1 LTVVLQSDIFTLF
14 FSMPTSPSSSSLSGR
29 ILLLDDN
36 SMGLSARRSVLE
48 ELGHKVMTS
57 GAPLEALE
65 LCGRERFDVVV
76 TDYKMPKMNGVEFI
90 TRLRKQHPAMSVIL
104 ISGFTDTLGLNEA
117 NTGADVVIQKSS
129 HEVSHLVRSV
139 NRLLRKGQQPAKK
152 PAASQLSKPDK
163 AIRRRS

>member
-1 LTVVLQSDIFTLF
+1 MLQSDIFALF
-14 FSMPTSPSSSSLSGR
+14 FSMPNSSSSSSLSGK

-36 SMGLSARRSVLE
+36 SLGLAARRSVLE

-57 GAPLEALE
+57 GAPHDALE
-65 LCGRERFDVVV
+65 LCGKQRFDVVV

-90 TRLRKQHPAMSVIL
+90 TRLRKQNPSVSIIL

-139 NRLLRKGQQPAKK
+139 NRLLKKLQQPTRK
-152 PAASQLSKPDK
+152 PPGSQPPK
-163 AIRRRS
+163 AEKIARRSPR